1 MRGQVCG
8 ALQRACF
15 IGNHTPRQCGIATYT
30 ADAANSVR
38 LNGTHID
45 IIAINDRSHCYD
57 YPEDVVFQIPERR
70 ITAYRSAADFLNLN
84 NYSVVCLQHEYGIFG
99 GPAGS
104 YILQLLRNLKMPLVT
119 TLHTLLESPSPEQY
133 ATLEEIIQLSQ
144 RVIVMTGKAQDIL
157 QSQFSIDPSRID
169 LIAHGTPS
177 VQYAPTSLIKPML
190 GLEHRKVLL
199 TFGLLSPDKG
209 IEYVIEA
216 LPSLVTKHPDL
227 VYVVLGATHPQV
239 RAQTNDSY
247 RKNLISRTK
256 ELGLE
261 EHVKFEDRFVE
272 LSELET
278 YLQAADIYITPY
290 LKLQQIT
297 SGTLAY
303 AYSCGKPII
312 STPYWHAE
320 ELLADGK
327 GLVVPFRD
335 SQAIGKSV
343 QALLDNTDELERMS
357 KRAYK
362 DSRSM
367 TWPSTGKSIIS
378 SFQKAIE
385 GSKCELKKIALPQML
400 EIEIERP
407 RIDLRHLVTL
417 TDETGIIQ
425 HALGP
430 VPNRREGYCVDDN
443 ARALLVCARVS
454 KLKPTTPQLETLS
467 HIYLSFL
474 HHSWNTEKARFRNF
488 MSYDR
493 RWLDEEGSEDS
504 HGRAVWGLGEWVAS
518 SGPTE
523 LRRIGLFMLEESLP
537 AIYEFTSPRAWA
549 YTLLGLSK
557 ESSPLS
563 GETNSRALMKE
574 LSNRLANLYELNK
587 TQGWRWFED
596 YASYDNARLCQAML
610 MAGRE
615 LDENQYI
622 EIGLESLEWLVACQ
636 IGADGTFSPVGS
648 DALWQR
654 ERAKPLFDQQPL
666 EAWATVD
673 ACLEAATI
681 GNSTFWTA
689 QAKLAMDWYLGRN
702 CLRQSVI
709 DSRTGGCRDGIHVD
723 RLNDNQGA
731 ESSISYLG
739 AVSQYQTFIQHENWH
754 YVEVEK

>member
-15 IGNHTPRQCGIATYT
+15 IGNHTPRQCGIATFT

-38 LNGTHID
+38 LNGTQTD
-45 IIAINDRSHCYD
+45 VIAINDRSHQYD

-84 NYSVVCLQHEYGIFG
+84 DYSVVCLQHEYGIFG

-104 YILQLLRNLKMPLVT
+104 HILQLLRNLKMPLVT

-133 ATLEEIIQLSQ
+133 SVLEEIIQLSQ
-144 RVIVMTGKAQDIL
+144 RVMVMTRKAQDIL

-177 VQYAPTSLIKPML
+177 VQYTNSNLVKPTL
-190 GLEHRKVLL
+190 GLDQKKVLL

-216 LPSLVTKHPDL
+216 LPALAAKHPDL
-227 VYVVLGATHPQV
+227 IYVVLGATHPQV

-247 RKNLISRTK
+247 RKSLIKRTK
-256 ELGLE
+256 ELGIE
-261 EHVKFEDRFVE
+261 AHVRFEDRFVE

-290 LKLQQIT
+290 LKPQQIT
-297 SGTLAY
+297 SGTLSY

-312 STPYWHAE
+312 STRYWHAE

-327 GLVVPFRD
+327 GILVPFRD
-335 SQAIGKSV
+335 SGAITESV
-343 QALLDNTDELERMS
+343 QALLSNTDELERMS
-357 KRAYK
+357 LAAYK

-367 TWPSTGKSIIS
+367 TWPNTGKAIIN

-385 GSKCELKKIALPQML
+385 GSKSELKKIVLPQMAEL
-400 EIEIERP
+400 EIERP

-417 TDETGIIQ
+417 TDDTGIIQ
-425 HALGP
+425 HAFGP

-443 ARALLVCARVS
+443 ARALLVCARIS
-454 KLKPTTPQLETLS
+454 KLKPATPQLENLS
-467 HIYLSFL
+467 HTYLSFL
-474 HHSWNTEKARFRNF
+474 HHSWNSEKARFRNF

-493 RWLDEEGSEDS
+493 RWLDEAGSEDS

-523 LRRIGLFMLEESLP
+523 LRRIALFMLEESLP
-537 AIYEFTSPRAWA
+537 VIYNFTSPRAWA
-549 YTLLGLSK
+549 YTLVGISK

-563 GETNSRALMKE
+563 GETNSRSLIQE
-574 LSNRLANLYELNK
+574 LANRLANLYQHNK
-587 TQGWRWFED
+587 TQGWNWFEE
-596 YASYDNARLCQAML
+596 YASYDNARLSHAML
-610 MAGRE
+610 VAGRV
-615 LDENQYI
+615 LDEPRYI
-622 EIGLESLEWLVACQ
+622 EVGLESLEWLASCQ

-654 ERAKPLFDQQPL
+654 GRVKPLFDQQPL

-673 ACLEAATI
+673 ACLEAATF
-681 GNSTFWTA
+681 GNSASWTA
-689 QAKLAMDWYLGRN
+689 QAKLALDWYLGRN
-702 CLRQSVI
+702 CLRQPVI
-709 DSRTGGCRDGIHVD
+709 DFRTGGCRDGIHAD

-739 AVSQYQTFIQHENWH
+739 AVSQYQTFIQHENWN